1 MPRNLLFENE
11 ENAMVVITV
20 RVPEWVRDALR
31 AEGKAT
37 KRSASDVIRLMLLE
51 RYETQSP
58 HRESE

>member
-11 ENAMVVITV
+11 ENAMVVLTV

-51 RYETQSP
+51 RYEAQSP
-58 HRESE
+58 HREDE